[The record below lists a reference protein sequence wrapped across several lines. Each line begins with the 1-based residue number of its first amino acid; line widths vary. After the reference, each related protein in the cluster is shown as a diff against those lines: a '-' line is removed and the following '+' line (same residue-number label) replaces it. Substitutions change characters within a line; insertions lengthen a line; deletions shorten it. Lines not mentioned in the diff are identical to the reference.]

1 MRAAWPCAVLAAGV
15 VLGAQAAT
23 PEEVLARMSEAART
37 VNYEGVVIYRGDQ
50 MLETFRVTHR
60 FQDGVE
66 RERVQSLN
74 GEPREIH
81 KQDNVVTC
89 LLPRDRRLT
98 AARPTPKD
106 LFPAMTAERIRQI
119 VQVYE
124 FDDLGTER
132 VAGRICRRIAI
143 TPRDQYRYG
152 YEIWADEQTAVPLQV
167 NLIGHDG
174 VVLEQM
180 MFTEVEF
187 PAEIPDAAFVVD
199 PERAAQ
205 LPQVIRTEVAP
216 PDEPAASLPA
226 PPGWELDRMPPG
238 YRVIMHDQRTLP
250 NGSGIIHH
258 WVLSDGLSAIS
269 IFGKQRQNAPERP
282 AQPVTQMGA
291 VHAYRRRVGS
301 FHITVVGEAPSMTVR
316 MIGDGVIPAVT
327 PATEVDAAP

>member
-1 MRAAWPCAVLAAGV
+1 MRAGGSIALLLAGLT
-15 VLGAQAAT
+15 LGAQAAT

-89 LLPRDRRLT
+89 LLPRDQRLT
-98 AARPTPKD
+98 AARPTPKG
-106 LFPAMTAERIRQI
+106 LFPTLTPERIQQI

-143 TPRDQYRYG
+143 TPRDQFRYG
-152 YEIWADEQTAVPLQV
+152 YEIWADEQTAVPLKV
-167 NLIGHDG
+167 NLIGQDG
-174 VVLEQM
+174 TTLEQM

-199 PERAAQ
+199 PARAAQ
-205 LPQVIRTEVAP
+205 LQQVIRTEVV
-216 PDEPAASLPA
+216 PAAGEPGTPLSA
-226 PPGWELDRMPPG
+226 PPGWELDQLPPG
-238 YRVIMHDQRTLP
+238 FRVVMHDQRTLP
-250 NGSGIIHH
+250 NGSGTIHH

-269 IFGKQRQNAPERP
+269 IFGKRRHNAPERP

-316 MIGDGVIPAVT
+316 MIGDGVT
-327 PATEVDAAP
+327 PVSAPVEADSPP